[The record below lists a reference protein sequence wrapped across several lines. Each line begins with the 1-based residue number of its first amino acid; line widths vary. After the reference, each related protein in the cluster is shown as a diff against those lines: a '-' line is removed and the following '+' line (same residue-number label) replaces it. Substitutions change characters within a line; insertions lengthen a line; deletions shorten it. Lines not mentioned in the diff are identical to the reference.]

1 MIHQQLFSISC
12 SFNQYPSKVNEAHQP
27 IMITRQN
34 GKTVVVLSLED
45 WVNLSPNLQF
55 LTPKRAQIHWYY

>member
-1 MIHQQLFSISC
+1 
-12 SFNQYPSKVNEAHQP
+12 
-27 IMITRQN
+27 MITRQN